1 MALVSL
7 VYTKILQKPTLR
19 QKKKKITLLCNCENT
34 ILGNRELFKG
44 SQLEHRF

>member
-19 QKKKKITLLCNCENT
+19 QKKKKKDYIAL
-34 ILGNRELFKG
+34 
-44 SQLEHRF
+44 